1 MKMYTFVLALLL
13 CACTSTQ
20 RTFYVDSITG
30 DDANKGSSLTEAWKS
45 LDKLNQ
51 QVFEPGDRILF
62 KSGTEYV
69 GQFEPKGSG
78 SEGKPVMVDKYG
90 DGGKP
95 ILHGDGQKQHTIL
108 LEGLEYWE
116 LNNLEVTNKGEK
128 PDPGRNGI
136 IIYLVDHVIKQV
148 HRFQFEN
155 QQRIFLPF
163 EKPDCQGCE
172 RKLYKE

>member
-1 MKMYTFVLALLL
+1 MGRA
-13 CACTSTQ
+13 AAS
-20 RTFYVDSITG
+20 SIRRRSG
-30 DDANKGSSLTEAWKS
+30 LSLTISVSYTHLHHRFSFAPATFRF
-45 LDKLNQ
+45 KLNQ

-116 LNNLEVTNKGEK
+116 LNNLEAVSYTHLS
-128 PDPGRNGI
+128 PIWRTDIRM
-136 IIYLVDHVIKQV
+136 HWQ
-148 HRFQFEN
+148 
-155 QQRIFLPF
+155 
-163 EKPDCQGCE
+163 
-172 RKLYKE
+172 

>member
-30 DDANKGSSLTEAWKS
+30 DDANKGSSPTEAWKS

-90 DGGKP
+90 DGGNLSCMETVRNN
-95 ILHGDGQKQHTIL
+95 IRY
-108 LEGLEYWE
+108 YWKD
-116 LNNLEVTNKGEK
+116 LSIGS
-128 PDPGRNGI
+128 
-136 IIYLVDHVIKQV
+136 
-148 HRFQFEN
+148 
-155 QQRIFLPF
+155 
-163 EKPDCQGCE
+163 
-172 RKLYKE
+172 